1 LEREGEKGK
10 DVDHWSL
17 GLTKLGSGSKLE
29 RFKRDRVILR
39 GLPDPPSAMVNVTD
53 NIEEDS
59 EVSLPVCETLGTVE
73 LADGRVT
80 ILTFMV
86 EDVLGPLVNAIDKD
100 INEVKETRVMV
111 N

>member
-17 GLTKLGSGSKLE
+17 GLTKLGSGGKLE

-39 GLPDPPSAMVNVTD
+39 GLPDPPSAMVNATD

-73 LADGRVT
+73 LADGRLT
-80 ILTFMV
+80 ILTFTA
-86 EDVLGPLVNAIDKD
+86 EDVLGPLVDAIDED
-100 INEVKETRVMV
+100 IDEVEETRVIV
-111 N
+111 D